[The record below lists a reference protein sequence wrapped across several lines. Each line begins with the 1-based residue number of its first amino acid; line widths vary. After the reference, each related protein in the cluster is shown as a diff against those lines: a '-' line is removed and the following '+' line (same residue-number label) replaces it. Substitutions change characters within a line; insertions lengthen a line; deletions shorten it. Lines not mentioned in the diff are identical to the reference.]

1 MRCAASP
8 VMSRPS
14 SCTRPAVGGINPLMV
29 LNSVVLP
36 APLGPIRPTISPAA
50 TVTLTSVSAARPPNR
65 WLIPMPAS
73 TGPPRLAWPGPVGI
87 VAFPGARPVFPGVIP
102 SRRLQADPE
111 NREETAMTAITQ
123 SVDFDRRG
131 RVAVLTVNNPPVNA
145 LSQHVR
151 QGLRDGV
158 KQAIADAAVGAIVI
172 VCGGRTFIAGAD
184 ITEFGKPPQA
194 PGLHEVLDLIESR
207 PKPGGSAIHGTT
219 LGGGLEVT
227 LACHY
232 RVGVKDARFGLPE
245 VKRGILP
252 GAGGTQRLPRVVGVE
267 KGLQMMVSGDPIR
280 ADEALKSSLI
290 DEIVEGDLTAAGVA
304 FAEKMLN
311 EKRPLRKIRDLD
323 DKLAAVRGK
332 PEVFAHFRK
341 SVARQTRGF
350 KAPENIVKAVEV
362 AVALPFDQGI
372 KREREL
378 FQELITSPESKAQRY
393 FFFAEREA
401 AKIPDVPSDTPA
413 KDVKKAA
420 VIGAGTMGGG
430 IAMNFANAGIPVT
443 VVEMNQENLDRGLGI
458 VRKNYEATASRGR
471 LTMADVEKRM
481 GLIHGTT
488 DWNAVRD
495 ADMIVEAVF
504 EEMPIKKEVFAK
516 LDGLAKPDAVLATNT
531 STLDVDEI
539 ASATKRPESVIGTHF
554 FSPANVMR
562 LLENVRGKKSSKT
575 TIATAMTI
583 GRRIAKVPVLVGVC
597 YGFVGNR
604 MLHQRGQQAEKLILE
619 GALPHQV
626 DGVLTDFGFPMGPF
640 AMGDLAGLDVGWRI
654 RKGRGV
660 KSPVADRICELGRFG
675 QKTGSGYFKYE
686 KGDRTPIPDA
696 EVEKIIVDVSTQ
708 MGITRR
714 AISDQEI
721 LQRLLYPM
729 VNEGAKIL
737 DEKIAIRASDIDVIW
752 VYGYGWPV
760 YRGGPMFW
768 ADSVGL
774 RVLRDRLLE
783 FKHQS
788 GDAFWTPAPLL
799 DRLATEAKGFTA

>member
-1 MRCAASP
+1 
-8 VMSRPS
+8 
-14 SCTRPAVGGINPLMV
+14 
-29 LNSVVLP
+29 
-36 APLGPIRPTISPAA
+36 
-50 TVTLTSVSAARPPNR
+50 
-65 WLIPMPAS
+65 
-73 TGPPRLAWPGPVGI
+73 
-87 VAFPGARPVFPGVIP
+87 
-102 SRRLQADPE
+102 
-111 NREETAMTAITQ
+111 MTAITK
-123 SVDFDRRG
+123 SVDLDRRG

-151 QGLRDGV
+151 QGLNDGIQ
-158 KQAIADAAVGAIVI
+158 QAIANPEVSAIVI
-172 VCGGRTFIAGAD
+172 VCAGRTFIAGAD
-184 ITEFGKPPQA
+184 ITEFGKPPAA
-194 PGLHEVLDLIESR
+194 PGLHGVLDLIESS
-207 PKPGGSAIHGTT
+207 PKPVVAAVHGTA

-232 RVGVKDARFGLPE
+232 RIGVKDARFGLPE
-245 VKRGILP
+245 VKLGLLP

-267 KGLQMMVSGDPIR
+267 KGLSMMVSGDPIR
-280 ADEALKSSLI
+280 ADEALKAGLI
-290 DEIVEGDLTAAGVA
+290 DEIAEGDLTAAGVA
-304 FAEKMLN
+304 FAEKVLN
-311 EKRPLRKIRDLD
+311 ERRPLKKIRDLD

-332 PEVFAHFRK
+332 PEVFANFRK

-350 KAPENIVKAVEV
+350 RAPENIIKAVEA
-362 AVALPFDQGI
+362 AVSLPFPEGI

-378 FQELITSPESKAQRY
+378 FAELLTSPESKAQRY

-401 AKIPDVPSDTPA
+401 AKIPDVPADTPA
-413 KDVKKAA
+413 RDVKKAA

-481 GLIHGTT
+481 GLITGTT
-488 DWNAVRD
+488 DWNAVGD
-495 ADMIVEAVF
+495 ADMIIEAVF
-504 EEMPIKKEVFAK
+504 EEMPIKKEVFAR
-516 LDGLAKPDAVLATNT
+516 LDGIAKPDAVLATNT

-575 TIATAMTI
+575 TIATAMSI

-597 YGFVGNR
+597 HGFVGNR
-604 MLHQRGQQAEKLILE
+604 MLHQRGEQAAKLILE
-619 GALPHQV
+619 GALPHTV
-626 DGVLTDFGFPMGPF
+626 DKVLTDFGFPMGPF
-640 AMGDLAGLDVGWRI
+640 AMGDMAGLDVGWRI
-654 RKGRGV
+654 RKGLGV

-686 KGDRTPIPDA
+686 KGDRTPIPDPD
-696 EVEKIIVDVSTQ
+696 VEKIIVDVATEQ
-708 MGITRR
+708 GITRR
-714 AISDQEI
+714 HVTDEEI

-768 ADSVGL
+768 ADQIGV
-774 RVLRDRLLE
+774 RALRDKMVE
-783 FKHQS
+783 FQKAS

-799 DRLATEAKGFTA
+799 NRLADEGKGFTGQ

>member
-1 MRCAASP
+1 
-8 VMSRPS
+8 
-14 SCTRPAVGGINPLMV
+14 
-29 LNSVVLP
+29 
-36 APLGPIRPTISPAA
+36 
-50 TVTLTSVSAARPPNR
+50 
-65 WLIPMPAS
+65 
-73 TGPPRLAWPGPVGI
+73 
-87 VAFPGARPVFPGVIP
+87 
-102 SRRLQADPE
+102 
-111 NREETAMTAITQ
+111 MTAITR
-123 SVDFDRRG
+123 SVDLDRRG
-131 RVAVLTVNNPPVNA
+131 RVAVLTVTNPPVNA

-158 KQAIADAAVGAIVI
+158 SQAIADSAVGALVI
-172 VCGGRTFIAGAD
+172 VCAGRTFIAGAD
-184 ITEFGKPPQA
+184 ITEFGKPPAA
-194 PGLHEVLDLIESR
+194 PGLHEVLDLIENS
-207 PKPGGSAIHGTT
+207 PKPVVAAVHGTA

-232 RVGVKDARFGLPE
+232 RVGVKDARFGLAE
-245 VKRGILP
+245 VKLGLLP

-267 KGLQMMVSGDPIR
+267 KGLSMMVSGDPIR
-280 ADEALKSSLI
+280 ADEALKAGLI
-290 DEIVEGDLTAAGVA
+290 DEIVDGDLTAAGVA
-304 FAEKMLN
+304 FAEKVLS
-311 EKRPLRKIRDLD
+311 EKRPLKKIRDLD

-332 PEVFAHFRK
+332 PEVFASFRK

-350 KAPENIVKAVEV
+350 RAPENIIKAVEA
-362 AVALPFDQGI
+362 AVSLPFAEGL

-378 FQELITSPESKAQRY
+378 FAELMASPESKAQRY

-401 AKIPDVPSDTPA
+401 AKIPDVPADTPA
-413 KDVKKAA
+413 RDVKKAA

-443 VVEMNQENLDRGLGI
+443 VVEMNQEALDRGLGI

-471 LTMADVEKRM
+471 LTMADVDKRM
-481 GLIHGTT
+481 GLITGTT

-562 LLENVRGKKSSKT
+562 LLENVRGKQSSKT
-575 TIATAMTI
+575 TIATAMTV

-626 DGVLTDFGFPMGPF
+626 DKVLTDFGFPMGPF

-654 RKGRGV
+654 RKGRGT

-686 KGDRTPIPDA
+686 KGDRTPIPDPD
-696 EVEKIIVDVSTQ
+696 VEKIIVDVATEQ
-708 MGITRR
+708 GITRR
-714 AISDQEI
+714 HITDEEI

-768 ADSVGL
+768 ADQIGL
-774 RVLRDRLLE
+774 RSVRDTMLG
-783 FKHQS
+783 FHKAT

-799 DRLATEAKGFTA
+799 SRLADEGKVFTGS

>member
-1 MRCAASP
+1 
-8 VMSRPS
+8 
-14 SCTRPAVGGINPLMV
+14 
-29 LNSVVLP
+29 
-36 APLGPIRPTISPAA
+36 
-50 TVTLTSVSAARPPNR
+50 
-65 WLIPMPAS
+65 
-73 TGPPRLAWPGPVGI
+73 
-87 VAFPGARPVFPGVIP
+87 
-102 SRRLQADPE
+102 
-111 NREETAMTAITQ
+111 MTAFTQ
-123 SVDFDRRG
+123 SVDLDRRG

-158 KQAIADAAVGAIVI
+158 KQAIGDSAVGAIVI

-184 ITEFGKPPQA
+184 ITEFGKPPRE
-194 PGLHEVLDLIESR
+194 PGLHEVLDLIESS
-207 PKPGGSAIHGTT
+207 PKPVVAAIHGTA

-245 VKRGILP
+245 VKLGILP

-280 ADEALKSSLI
+280 ADEALKSGLI

-304 FAEKMLN
+304 FAEKVLN

-332 PEVFAHFRK
+332 PEVFANFRK

-350 KAPENIVKAVEV
+350 KAPENIVKAVEA
-362 AVALPFDQGI
+362 AVSLPFDQGI

-401 AKIPDVPSDTPA
+401 AKIPDVPADTPA
-413 KDVKKAA
+413 KDIKKAA

-481 GLIHGTT
+481 GLIQGTT

-495 ADMIVEAVF
+495 ADMIIEAVF
-504 EEMPIKKEVFAK
+504 EEMPIKKEVFAR

-562 LLENVRGKKSSKT
+562 LLENVRGKQSSKT

-626 DGVLTDFGFPMGPF
+626 DQVLTDFGFPMGPF

-708 MGITRR
+708 QGITRR
-714 AISDQEI
+714 PISDEEI

-768 ADSVGL
+768 ADQIGL
-774 RVLRDRLLE
+774 RALRDKMLE
-783 FKHQS
+783 FQKAS
-788 GDAFWTPAPLL
+788 GDTFWAPAPLL
-799 DRLATEAKGFTA
+799 NRLADEGKGFTGQ

>member
-1 MRCAASP
+1 
-8 VMSRPS
+8 
-14 SCTRPAVGGINPLMV
+14 
-29 LNSVVLP
+29 
-36 APLGPIRPTISPAA
+36 
-50 TVTLTSVSAARPPNR
+50 
-65 WLIPMPAS
+65 
-73 TGPPRLAWPGPVGI
+73 
-87 VAFPGARPVFPGVIP
+87 
-102 SRRLQADPE
+102 
-111 NREETAMTAITQ
+111 MTAITK
-123 SVDFDRRG
+123 SVDLDRRG

-158 KQAIADAAVGAIVI
+158 QQAVTDAGVGAIVI
-172 VCGGRTFIAGAD
+172 VCAGRTFIAGAD
-184 ITEFGKPPQA
+184 ITEFGKPPTT
-194 PGLHEVLDLIESR
+194 PGLHEVLDLIENS
-207 PKPGGSAIHGTT
+207 PKPVVAAVHGTA

-245 VKRGILP
+245 VKLGLLP

-267 KGLQMMVSGDPIR
+267 KGLSMMVSGDPIR
-280 ADEALKSSLI
+280 ADEALRAGLI

-304 FAEKMLN
+304 FAEKVLH
-311 EKRPLRKIRDLD
+311 EKRPLKKIRDLD
-323 DKLAAVRGK
+323 DKVAAVRGK
-332 PEVFAHFRK
+332 PEVFVNFRK

-350 KAPENIVKAVEV
+350 RAPESIIKAVEA
-362 AVALPFDQGI
+362 AVSLPFAEGL

-378 FQELITSPESKAQRY
+378 FAELMASPESKAQRY

-401 AKIPDVPSDTPA
+401 AKIPDVPADTPA
-413 KDVKKAA
+413 KDVKTAA

-471 LTMADVEKRM
+471 LTAADVEKRM
-481 GLIHGTT
+481 GLITGTT

-495 ADMIVEAVF
+495 ADMIIEAVF
-504 EEMPIKKEVFAK
+504 EEMPIKKEVFAR
-516 LDGLAKPDAVLATNT
+516 LDGLAKADAVLATNT

-562 LLENVRGKKSSKT
+562 LLENVRGKQSSKT

-626 DGVLTDFGFPMGPF
+626 DKVLTDFGFPMGPF
-640 AMGDLAGLDVGWRI
+640 AMSDLAGLDVGWRI
-654 RKGRGV
+654 RKGRGT

-686 KGDRTPIPDA
+686 KGDRTPIPDPD
-696 EVEKIIVDVSTQ
+696 VEKIIVDVATEQ
-708 MGITRR
+708 GITRR
-714 AISDQEI
+714 HITDEEI

-768 ADSVGL
+768 ADQIGL
-774 RVLRDRLLE
+774 RKLRDTMLA
-783 FKHQS
+783 FQKAS

-799 DRLATEAKGFTA
+799 NRLADEGKGFTGQ